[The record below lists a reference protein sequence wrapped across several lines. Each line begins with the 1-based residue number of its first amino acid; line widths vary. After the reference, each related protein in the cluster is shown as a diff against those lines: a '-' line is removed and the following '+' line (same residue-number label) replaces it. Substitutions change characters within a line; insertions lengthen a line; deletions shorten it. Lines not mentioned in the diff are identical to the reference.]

1 MFSGSCPGW
10 VFGAVSGAPG
20 CCPGTSEFGV
30 GAVGPG
36 VTGGWPGVACWL
48 VVDTGVTGS
57 RPCSPGYPE
66 SSKISRGGITFDQ
79 SIPRSALFSP
89 CLTLPWVDMMFL
101 IPSSSID
108 RRNAID
114 LSIFTITF

>member
-10 VFGAVSGAPG
+10 VFGAGSEAPG
-20 CCPGTSEFGV
+20 CCPGTSDFGV

-36 VTGGWPGVACWL
+36 VTGGWPDVACCF

-57 RPCSPGYPE
+57 RPSSPGDPE

-79 SIPRSALFSP
+79 SIPRFGPFFAMFDIALSGHDVFDSFFQHRP
-89 CLTLPWVDMMFL
+89 
-101 IPSSSID
+101 
-108 RRNAID
+108 
-114 LSIFTITF
+114 